1 MPAEN
6 SAPRE
11 SEKLTTCAEMEVI
24 SARGIRDAS
33 GVTASAPESESVVW
47 ENVRVDW
54 RIYLSINQQNLFVFL
69 LSIRLREFPA

>member
-24 SARGIRDAS
+24 SAHRIRDAS
-33 GVTASAPESESVVW
+33 GVTASVPESESVVW
-47 ENVRVDW
+47 ENKKKSGLKN
-54 RIYLSINQQNLFVFL
+54 LSLYKSAE
-69 LSIRLREFPA
+69 SIRFLAFHPP